1 MDLEI
6 QTPQLSDI
14 EELLRLYLLIYGR
27 NYPIVYG
34 TDEEAM
40 ANAIESPNHQWLIMR
55 DRTNG
60 LIVGS
65 IVFELDHLNKIGKV
79 SAMVVHP
86 EYQGEGIAS
95 QLVSHGDRLISP
107 DGSFNSLYTTARTQ
121 SIGPQLVFL
130 REGYLPLGIFP
141 NAHKLRWRETTT
153 LLAKFRPDV
162 LSRRAPIEAVPQK
175 ILPLYQVLHQKF
187 PNLAIPNTSAAAAER
202 PFKRLNRQDASF
214 EAIYAPQYVLKLF
227 REKVS
232 VRDQFYPF
240 HSPNLLLVEV
250 GGSIEMFVYVNKI
263 DGYCT
268 MIYCNRPM
276 YEIEPFFPAIVEE
289 LHSFGVTYI
298 EILIGADRYD
308 SIEALL
314 RLQFLPS
321 ALYPAMREED
331 GLTHDHVIMTHT
343 IEPLD
348 FRGMAIEQTF
358 KPYVDQYVALWKQMH
373 LDSLEV
379 FNDYKHAP
387 GPESP
392 EDGEHPETMR
402 PEKSV
407 SGN

>member
-1 MDLEI
+1 MSLVIES
-6 QTPQLSDI
+6 PQISDV

-40 ANAIESPNHQWLIMR
+40 VNAIESDEHEWLIMR
-55 DRTNG
+55 DQTNG

-65 IVFELDHLNKIGKV
+65 IVFELDRQNKIAKV

-86 EYQGEGIAS
+86 EHQGEGIAS
-95 QLVSHGDRLISP
+95 QLVAHGDRLIAP
-107 DGSFNSLYTTARTQ
+107 DGAFHSLYTTARTQ

-153 LLAKFRPDV
+153 LMAKFKAGV
-162 LSRRAPIEAVPQK
+162 LGKRQSTETIPQK
-175 ILPLYQVLHQKF
+175 ILPLYEVLHEKF
-187 PNLAIPNTSAAAAER
+187 PDLEIPNTSASPER

-214 EAIYAPQYVLKLF
+214 EAIYAPQYVLRLF
-227 REKVS
+227 KERVNI
-232 VRDQFYPF
+232 RDQFFPF
-240 HSPNLLLVEV
+240 HLPNLLLVEV
-250 GGSIEMFVYVNKI
+250 GGTIEMFAYVNKM

-268 MIYCNRPM
+268 LIYCNRAM
-276 YEIEPFFPAIVEE
+276 YEIEAFFPAIVEE
-289 LHSFGVTYI
+289 LHSLGVTYI
-298 EILIGADRYD
+298 EILIAADRYD
-308 SIEALL
+308 SLETLL

-331 GLTHDHVIMTHT
+331 DGKTYDYVFMTHS

-348 FRGMAIEQTF
+348 FRGMAIEKAF
-358 KPYVDQYVALWKQMH
+358 KPYVDQYVKLWKQMH

-379 FNDYKHAP
+379 FNDYKQAP
-387 GPESP
+387 GPQSP
-392 EDGEHPETMR
+392 EDGEHPETLR
-402 PEKSV
+402 TEESIPS
-407 SGN
+407 N